1 MWTGDADPNC
11 GGNEDYVYVTEHGTV
26 YHRSRECNYLD
37 LTIRAV
43 NYADVGNKRNKNAAF
58 KFLTPFLCDEKNL
71 KVKYTSY
78 DLSAYKINE
87 SVKTERIYL
96 YDIRFKNGLQFY
108 DQYIDEWIDLTN
120 ESNELSSI
128 EFIQKYSDAKNIVYF
143 NKPTIFLRI
152 KSRINY

>member
-1 MWTGDADPNC
+1 MEASNRQRH
-11 GGNEDYVYVTEHGTV
+11 EQ
-26 YHRSRECNYLD
+26 RERTLASAIII
-37 LTIRAV
+37 L
-43 NYADVGNKRNKNAAF
+43 NKRNKNAAF

-128 EFIQKYSDAKNIVYF
+128 
-143 NKPTIFLRI
+143 
-152 KSRINY
+152 